1 VLTSNGGNP
10 DINDLG
16 MEAGN
21 HHRWWNGAVQHKT
34 DGDDDASP
42 NTLEYATGD
51 DHPSSAG
58 NQKATGEFLP
68 LLNNAYD
75 NFVSSTKATPTAS
88 PTPSMSPTDNPSPTP
103 DQSLEPTNTTI
114 GLSPETLLAA
124 TVVVGVIVTI
134 ACVVLVIRRKKSR
147 KF

>member
-1 VLTSNGGNP
+1 
-10 DINDLG
+10 
-16 MEAGN
+16 
-21 HHRWWNGAVQHKT
+21 
-34 DGDDDASP
+34 
-42 NTLEYATGD
+42 
-51 DHPSSAG
+51 
-58 NQKATGEFLP
+58 
-68 LLNNAYD
+68 
-75 NFVSSTKATPTAS
+75 
-88 PTPSMSPTDNPSPTP
+88 MSPTDNPSPTP